1 MDSRFFS
8 RNLPSLCSS
17 AKSSSTHPLSLSS
30 ESPSKDELN
39 QIKSLNIQHSIHHH
53 HQNHYY
59 SINFASRLILF
70 QTFLGT
76 TYRGS
81 YFHYFSHSKFNHKCL
96 KWLSCLYEMI
106 TFIGILLFM
115 RNTFDNSIFQSMFN
129 YTNKTYTMIFVFKLT
144 GFCLLLEQI
153 VMKFMTLFHGYSI
166 VGVVYKIAKNSHW
179 KKRYDCRF
187 MYLYASFQLSINII
201 GFLLITNYVGYSI
214 YMKIAYVAG
223 AIIFGTSKLS
233 VATIHSFVS
242 VLINHRIQD
251 WKNRFHQYQN
261 YSKLLRE
268 IIEQRN
274 HLKELNQ
281 RLSLIMFVKVIVNSI
296 ELASLICFIEDM
308 YSTGQDSVIIMA
320 IFCFLLSTWFELFIN
335 FNFNVM
341 GFIVLCNVTLLTILG
356 NVLIQVFEPT
366 NPINVIG
373 YNNNL
378 MMMAKIYH
386 CESHSKRLI
395 SSKIDKQLYR
405 IILFQTIFDC
415 TYMGEYFRRKNDGKK
430 FQKYF
435 TTLFAIIQE
444 TIYGIPAALLWYLSA
459 TSYSA
464 DYLFEETA
472 VHNTM
477 RYLFSLFHFCILIET
492 LSVKL
497 TNIFRGH
504 RIIAIIQ
511 DIGNVGLANLNHIHY
526 QQYYQSDKQR
536 RQSII
541 SNENNMMTRFRPLIS
556 NGEYHCLEQ
565 ICTMHNSFYFIV
577 MEMFDL
583 KHSTMLS
590 LVSYVMS
597 NAILLIQTKD

>member
-30 ESPSKDELN
+30 ESSSKDELN
-39 QIKSLNIQHSIHHH
+39 QIKSLNIRSIHHH
-53 HQNHYY
+53 HHQDHYY

-201 GFLLITNYVGYSI
+201 GFLLITNYVGHSI
-214 YMKIAYVAG
+214 NMKIAYVAG

-242 VLINHRIQD
+242 VLINHRIQGIFIFIKNFQFLINEIFHTD

-320 IFCFLLSTWFELFIN
+320 IFCFLLSTWFELFIVCTSSQSIQDQMNDFIQYIQDCIAIMSDNNEMIISSLSIDNQNNNNGNNDDNGNDNQTKTTNHQQHIVNNRRYNDDDYRCLDQIQRLEKN

-356 NVLIQVFEPT
+356 NVL
-366 NPINVIG
+366 
-373 YNNNL
+373 
-378 MMMAKIYH
+378 
-386 CESHSKRLI
+386 
-395 SSKIDKQLYR
+395 
-405 IILFQTIFDC
+405 
-415 TYMGEYFRRKNDGKK
+415 
-430 FQKYF
+430 
-435 TTLFAIIQE
+435 
-444 TIYGIPAALLWYLSA
+444 
-459 TSYSA
+459 
-464 DYLFEETA
+464 
-472 VHNTM
+472 
-477 RYLFSLFHFCILIET
+477 
-492 LSVKL
+492 
-497 TNIFRGH
+497 
-504 RIIAIIQ
+504 
-511 DIGNVGLANLNHIHY
+511 
-526 QQYYQSDKQR
+526 
-536 RQSII
+536 
-541 SNENNMMTRFRPLIS
+541 
-556 NGEYHCLEQ
+556 
-565 ICTMHNSFYFIV
+565 SF
-577 MEMFDL
+577 
-583 KHSTMLS
+583 
-590 LVSYVMS
+590 
-597 NAILLIQTKD
+597 AILLIQTK